1 MDNPLTNSF
10 THLPK
15 FLAISSINYGYVPA
29 TLESPKTLYV
39 TLNFPPPSDFR
50 VGSTVRVQLRPGIGI
65 NTNNPGLN
73 SVFIADDFVGKNVIL
88 KSLSHH
94 WQPDLG
100 NPYQS
105 WGYDMR
111 RTNVVPP
118 QHSSEYGFGAH
129 QSFLEYYP
137 REF

>member
-1 MDNPLTNSF
+1 MDYPLTNSF
-10 THLPK
+10 TNPSE
-15 FLAISSINYGYVPA
+15 FLAISSINYGYVPSS
-29 TLESPKTLYV
+29 LESPKTLYV
-39 TLNFPPPSDFR
+39 TLKFPPPPNFR

-65 NTNNPGLN
+65 DTKNPGLE
-73 SVFIADDFVGKNVIL
+73 SVFIADDIVGMHVVL
-88 KSLSHH
+88 KTLSHH
-94 WQPDLG
+94 WKADLG

-111 RTNVVPP
+111 RNDVRPP
-118 QHSSEYGFGAH
+118 QRGWDYGFGAH